1 MRGASASP
9 TLFERRVEEMD
20 DVENK
25 HECNERDELKERLAE
40 LNKKSYYL
48 LVALSFLFVL
58 AGKSNNGN
66 WQHDSLPIKLA
77 LTFTVFAA
85 VIPLQDFVPKENNFL
100 QLVRWFK
107 VVMLI
112 IASVFTLYW
121 LWTSI

>member
-1 MRGASASP
+1 
-9 TLFERRVEEMD
+9 VEEMD
-20 DVENK
+20 GENEQK
-25 HECNERDELKERLAE
+25 GDPQEELKERLTE
-40 LNKKSYYL
+40 LNQKAYYL

-58 AGKSNNGN
+58 GGKPNNGN

-77 LTFTVFAA
+77 LTFTTLAA
-85 VIPLQDFVPKENNFL
+85 VIPLQDFIPKENTCL

-112 IASVFTLYW
+112 IASAFTLFW